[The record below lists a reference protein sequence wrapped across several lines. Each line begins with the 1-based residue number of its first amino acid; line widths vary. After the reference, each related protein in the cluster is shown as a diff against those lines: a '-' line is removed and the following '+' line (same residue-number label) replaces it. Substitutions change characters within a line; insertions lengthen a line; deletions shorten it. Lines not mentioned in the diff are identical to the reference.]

1 MKILVLNAGSSS
13 LKSGLY
19 DLNGA
24 VSQNPPEPIWEGLI
38 DWGYQPGTVEIK
50 IKTQRTTKT
59 ESLPMTSRSEIMK
72 HLISTLWQGETP
84 VISGIHEINGVGHRV
99 VQGGR
104 DYRESVLITPDVK
117 AAIAQFSAFA
127 PLHNPLNL
135 EGIEVMEQ
143 LGTMPQVAVFDTAF
157 HAQMPPTSTVY
168 PLPYEWYEQGIQRYG
183 FHGTSYQYVAQR
195 SVQILDR
202 PNPRLIICHLGN
214 GCSLAAIRDGRS
226 IATTMGF
233 TPLDGVMMGTRCG
246 SVDPGILIY
255 LLRQGHSVDDLDR
268 ALNHNSGLLGV
279 SGVSS
284 DMRQILSAKAEN
296 PRAQLAFDLFVDRLR
311 SYIASLLP
319 TLGGLDALVFTAGIG
334 EHAAI
339 VRAAVCK
346 GFEFLGWQ
354 LDGNLNDNLPVD
366 QDIATAASAVRIL
379 VVHTEEDWAI
389 AQDCW
394 RLVKSMD

>member
-13 LKSGLY
+13 QKSGLY
-19 DLNGA
+19 DFNGE
-24 VSQNPPEPIWEGLI
+24 VPQNPPEPIWEGLI

-50 IKTQRTTKT
+50 IKTQHTTKT
-59 ESLPMTSRSEIMK
+59 ESLPMTSKLEIMK
-72 HLISTLWQGETP
+72 HLISTLWQGETQ
-84 VISGIHEINGVGHRV
+84 VISGIGEIEGVGHRV

-104 DYRESVLITPDVK
+104 DYRESVLITPEVK

-127 PLHNPLNL
+127 PLHNPANL

-157 HAQMPPTSTVY
+157 HAQMPLTSTVY

-183 FHGTSYQYVAQR
+183 FHGTSHRYVAQR

-202 PNPRLIICHLGN
+202 SNPRLIICHLGN
-214 GCSLAAIRDGRS
+214 GCSLAAIREGRS

-246 SVDPGILIY
+246 SIDPGILIY

-284 DMRQILSAKAEN
+284 DMRQILGTKAEN
-296 PRAQLAFDLFVDRLR
+296 PRAQLAFDLFIDRLR
-311 SYIASLLP
+311 SSIASLLP

-334 EHAAI
+334 EHAAM
-339 VRAAVCK
+339 VRSAVCA

-354 LDGNLNDNLPVD
+354 LDADLNNGLPMD
-366 QDIATAASAVRIL
+366 QDIATDTSVVRIL

-394 RLVKSMD
+394 QLVKSVD

>member
-13 LKSGLY
+13 QKSCLY
-19 DLNGA
+19 DLHGA
-24 VSQNPPEPIWEGLI
+24 AFQTPPEPLWEGSI

-50 IKTQRTTKT
+50 IKTQHTTKT
-59 ESLPMTSRSEIMK
+59 ESFPLASRLEGMK
-72 HLISTLWQGETP
+72 HLLSTLWQGETQ
-84 VISGIHEINGVGHRV
+84 VISGVNEIDGVGHRV

-104 DYRESVLITPDVK
+104 DYRESVLITPTVK

-127 PLHNPLNL
+127 PLHNPANL

-157 HAQMPPTSTVY
+157 HAQMPPTSTLY
-168 PLPYEWYEQGIQRYG
+168 PLPYDWYELGIQRYG
-183 FHGTSYQYVAQR
+183 FHGISHQYVAQR
-195 SVQILDR
+195 SAQILEM
-202 PNPRLIICHLGN
+202 PNSRLITCHLGN
-214 GCSLAAIRDGRS
+214 GCSLAAIREGRS

-246 SVDPGILIY
+246 SIDPGILIY

-268 ALNHNSGLLGV
+268 ALNHDSGLLGV

-284 DMRQILSAKAEN
+284 DMRQILSAKAAN

-311 SYIASLLP
+311 SHIASLLP
-319 TLGGLDALVFTAGIG
+319 VLGGLDALVFTAGIG
-334 EHAAI
+334 EHSAI
-339 VRAAVCK
+339 VRAAVCE
-346 GFEFLGWQ
+346 GFKFLGWQ
-354 LDGNLNDNLPVD
+354 LDADLNDYSPVD

-379 VVHTEEDWAI
+379 VVQTQEDWAI

-394 RLVKSMD
+394 RLLNP

>member
-13 LKSGLY
+13 QKSALY
-19 DLNGA
+19 DLNGE
-24 VSQNPPEPIWEGLI
+24 VPQNPPQPIWEGAI
-38 DWGYQPGTVEIK
+38 DWSDQSGTVEIK
-50 IKTQRTTKT
+50 IKTQHTSKT
-59 ESLPMTSRSEIMK
+59 ESLPMTSRAEVMK
-72 HLISTLWQGETP
+72 HLISTLWQGETQ
-84 VISGIHEINGVGHRV
+84 VISGIEEIDGVGHRV

-104 DYRESVLITPDVK
+104 NYQKSVVITPDVK

-127 PLHNPLNL
+127 PLHNPANL

-143 LGTMPQVAVFDTAF
+143 LGTLPQVAVFDTAF
-157 HAQMPPTSTVY
+157 HAQMPPTSKVY
-168 PLPYEWYEQGIQRYG
+168 PLPYDWYEQGIQRYG
-183 FHGTSYQYVAQR
+183 FHGTSYQYVTQR
-195 SVQILDR
+195 SLQILDI

-214 GCSLAAIRDGRS
+214 GCSLAAVRDGRS
-226 IATTMGF
+226 VATTMGF

-246 SVDPGILIY
+246 SIDPGILIY

-268 ALNHNSGLLGV
+268 ALNHDSGLLGV

-296 PRAQLAFDLFVDRLR
+296 PRAQLAFDLFVERLR
-311 SYIASLLP
+311 SSIASLLP

-334 EHAAI
+334 EHSAM
-339 VRAAVCK
+339 VRSAVCE

-354 LDGNLNDNLPVD
+354 LDEGLNDTSPVD

-379 VVHTEEDWAI
+379 VIHTEEDWAI

-394 RLVKSMD
+394 RLVKSLD